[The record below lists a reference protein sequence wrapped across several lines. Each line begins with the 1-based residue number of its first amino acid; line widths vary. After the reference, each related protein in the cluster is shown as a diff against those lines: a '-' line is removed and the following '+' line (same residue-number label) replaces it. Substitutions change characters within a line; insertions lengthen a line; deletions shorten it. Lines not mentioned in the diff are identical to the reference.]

1 MSELLFGLN
10 TVLPIFLL
18 ILTGIFLKKVHLI
31 TEDFI
36 SMGTSLVYYCA
47 LPVRMFQDVAKSDF
61 HTMTNVKFIL
71 FIVLATLAGFGM
83 IWLLSILLCR
93 DKSKRGAFVHSAFRG
108 NYVYVGIPI
117 TQNILEM
124 AMVPCTVLVITFVVP
139 LYNILGVVVLSWYNQ
154 EGHKIDIRKLLLDIL
169 KNPLILAVLLGL
181 PFSFFQ
187 WQLPEVVNGALK
199 DLGSI
204 STPLALLFIGASIRY
219 KEFIRN
225 LWLSMKAALL
235 KVVLQPLL
243 FVSLAIRLGFN
254 TEEIVTIYV
263 MLSVP
268 TALNAYI
275 VTKKLGGDEEASAG
289 IVVAT
294 LLLSIVTI
302 PVGIVL
308 LKGAGV
314 LA

>member
-10 TVLPIFLL
+10 TILPIFLL
-18 ILTGIFLKKVHLI
+18 ILTGVFLKKIGLI

-47 LPVRMFQDVAKSDF
+47 LPVRMFQDVSGSDF
-61 HTMTNVKFIL
+61 HNMTNVKFIS
-71 FIVLATLAGFGM
+71 FIMLATLAGFLG
-83 IWLLSILLCR
+83 IWLLAVKLCPDR
-93 DKSKRGAFVHSAFRG
+93 SKRGAFIHSAFRG

-117 TQNILEM
+117 TQNILQM

-139 LYNILGVVVLSWYNQ
+139 LYNILGVVVLSWYSQ
-154 EGHKIDIRKLLLDIL
+154 EGHKINVKKLLLDIL

-181 PFSFFQ
+181 PFSFFG
-187 WQLPEVVNGALK
+187 WRLPGAVHEALS
-199 DLGSI
+199 DLGAI
-204 STPLALLFIGASIRY
+204 SMPLALLFIGASIRFG
-219 KEFIRN
+219 EFVREF
-225 LWLSMKAALL
+225 WLSMKAAIV

-243 FVSLAIRLGFN
+243 FVPLAIFLGFN
-254 TEEIVTIYV
+254 AQEVVTIYV

-275 VTKKLGGDEEASAG
+275 VTKKLGGDEDTAAG

-294 LLLSIVTI
+294 LSLCIVTV

-308 LKGAGV
+308 LKGAGII
-314 LA
+314 